1 VEPPAE
7 KFDKARSETHNLQ
20 MKVYAASLMGIDGF
34 LVEVEADLARGLPD
48 FKIIGL
54 ADTTIKESS
63 ERIRAALKNI
73 GYPLPPRRITVSL
86 SPADLRKE
94 GAWFDL
100 PIVTVLLSRFLA
112 APIRE
117 KLLLAGE
124 VGLYGEVKPIRGALP
139 MAEIARREG
148 LEEVV
153 LPRGNA
159 REASLLRGI
168 PIYMVENLQQI
179 IAYLQGE
186 PLPRAEEGKVEFKF
200 EYEVDMG
207 EVAGQRV
214 AKRAVEIGVAGGHN
228 MAMVGPPGAG
238 KTMIAQRIPTVF
250 PPMERQEIE
259 EVTKI
264 YSVAGLVKDRYIT
277 LRPFRSPHHTISP
290 VGLIGGGRYPRPGE
304 ISLAHRG
311 VLFMDE
317 FTEFQK
323 QALEGLRQPL
333 EEGRVVIT
341 RAGYSVEFPSDFML
355 VAAMNR
361 CEDRYG
367 GLEVYECSPAER
379 KKYYSKISRPLVDR
393 IDIWIELPRVEIGEV
408 LRKGEVPRESEAMRD
423 RIIQAREIQKRR
435 FQGKK
440 YLTNS
445 RMSSRDIKRFCS
457 LPLEGENFLK
467 TAGEKLEL
475 SARSVTRVLKLAR
488 TIADLEGSHEIKLPH
503 LMEALNYRRVERIIW
518 S

>member
-1 VEPPAE
+1 MEPPQE
-7 KFDKARSETHNLQ
+7 KLDKARTETHNLQ
-20 MKVYAASLMGIDGF
+20 MKVYTASLLGIDGF
-34 LVEVEADLARGLPD
+34 LVEVEADLSRGLPD
-48 FKIIGL
+48 FRIIGL

-63 ERIRAALKNI
+63 ERIRAALKNL
-73 GYPLPPRRITVSL
+73 GYPLPARRITVSL

-100 PIVTVLLSRFLA
+100 PIITVLLSHFLSR
-112 APIRE
+112 PME
-117 KLLLAGE
+117 KRLLLAGE
-124 VGLYGEVKPIRGALP
+124 VSLYGEVKPIRGALP

-148 LEEVV
+148 LDGVV

-159 REASLLRGI
+159 EEASLLQGV
-168 PIYMVENLQQI
+168 PVYAVDNVQEI

-186 PLPRAEEGKVEFKF
+186 ALAPVQRREMETKPD
-200 EYEVDMG
+200 YELDMG

-214 AKRAVEIGVAGGHN
+214 AKRAVEIAVAGGHN

-250 PPMERQEIE
+250 PPMERREIE

-264 YSVAGLVKDRYIT
+264 YSVAGLVKNSYIT
-277 LRPFRSPHHTISP
+277 LRPFRSPHHSISP

-333 EEGRVVIT
+333 EEGRVVVT

-379 KKYYSKISRPLVDR
+379 KRYYSKLSRPLVDR
-393 IDIWIELPRVEIGEV
+393 IDLWIEVPRVEIGDI
-408 LRKGEVPRESEAMRD
+408 LRKGDFPRESEFMRE
-423 RIIQAREIQKRR
+423 RIIKAREIQKRR
-435 FQGKK
+435 FQGRG

-445 RMSSRDIKRFCS
+445 RMGSKDIKKFC
-457 LPLEGENFLK
+457 PIPPEGEDFLK
-467 TAGEKLEL
+467 TAGEKLGF
-475 SARSVTRVLKLAR
+475 SARSIARVLKLAR
-488 TIADLEGSHEIKLPH
+488 TIADLEGQEKIKLTH
-503 LMEALNYRRVERIIW
+503 LMEAVNYRRVERIIW
-518 S
+518 